1 MRPYLNPDISY
12 FARTD
17 FRDDR
22 RRFGIYYRD
31 LLAGGMLILGATGN
45 GKSNTIKVL
54 AYNDILHRGTNNR
67 GGFCLIDAHND
78 LVREVY
84 NLIPKHQ
91 KKDVIY
97 LAPTDPNCQWG
108 YNPLRNV
115 TDPNTR
121 ALIASSILE
130 TFRKV
135 WGEQSWGIRLEF
147 ILRQSLLLLLQ
158 VPWRVTFDDIPRLLL
173 DKDYREKCIPHATN
187 QHIRRFFEEEFPR
200 YSKGDILPVLNK
212 ITSLLSIPYLRK
224 VLVENPKQLSM
235 TQIMQNKQIFL
246 VNLSKSKIGTDGV
259 ALLGSFLI
267 SAMVSA
273 GFARLDLPSHK
284 RQPFMLYLDEAGL
297 YTTKSIVN
305 AVSELRKS
313 NFNIVF
319 GLQYLDQLHSDI
331 RSAILSN
338 VGSIVCFRLGEDAK
352 QMEKIFT
359 PVFSSSDF
367 LNLERYH
374 ISLRLLI
381 NGRVTPNAFSAT
393 TLTIDDLNS
402 S

>member
-1 MRPYLNPDISY
+1 MFPYLDSTISY
-12 FARTD
+12 FAQTD
-17 FRDDR
+17 FREDR
-22 RRFGIYYRD
+22 RTFGIYYHD

-45 GKSNTIKVL
+45 GKSNLIKVL
-54 AYNDILHRGTNNR
+54 SYNDILHYGRYGRGS
-67 GGFCLIDAHND
+67 FCLMDAHND
-78 LVREVY
+78 LVKEVY
-84 NLIPKHQ
+84 ALIPEHL
-91 KKDVIY
+91 KKKVIY
-97 LAPTDPNCQWG
+97 LAPTDPDCQWG
-108 YNPLRNV
+108 YNPLRKV
-115 TDPNTR
+115 RDPNTR

-135 WGEQSWGIRLEF
+135 WGEQSWGVRLEF
-147 ILRQSLLLLLQ
+147 ILRQSLLLLLE
-158 VPWRVTFDDIPRLLL
+158 VPWKVTFDDIPRLLL
-173 DKDYREKCIPHATN
+173 DKEYQERCTAHATN
-187 QHIRRFFEEEFPR
+187 PHLKRFFKEEFTR

-224 VLVENPKQLSM
+224 ILVENPKQLSM
-235 TQIMQNKQIFL
+235 TKIMQDKQIFL

-259 ALLGSFLI
+259 TLLGSFLI

-273 GFARLDLPSHK
+273 GFSRLDIPMDK
-284 RQPFMLYLDEAGL
+284 REPFMLYLDEAGL

-313 NFNIVF
+313 KFNIVF
-319 GLQYLDQLHSDI
+319 GLQYLDQLHKDI

-359 PVFSSSDF
+359 PVFSASDF
-367 LNLERYH
+367 LNLNRYH
-374 ISLRLLI
+374 VYIKLLI
-381 NGRVTPNAFSAT
+381 GGRVTPSGFSAK
-393 TLTIDDLNS
+393 TITIQDLHS

>member
-1 MRPYLNPDISY
+1 MPSYFSPDISY
-12 FARTD
+12 FAKTD
-17 FRDDR
+17 FREDR
-22 RRFGIYYRD
+22 RTFGIHYSD
-31 LLAGGMLILGATGN
+31 LLAGGMLVIGATGN
-45 GKSNTIKVL
+45 GKSNLIKVL
-54 AYNDILHRGTNNR
+54 AYNDILHYGAYGR
-67 GGFCLIDAHND
+67 GGFCLMDAHND
-78 LVREVY
+78 LVNEVY
-84 NLIPKHQ
+84 ALIPEHL
-91 KKDVIY
+91 KKEVIY
-97 LAPTDPNCQWG
+97 LSPTDPNCQWG
-108 YNPLRNV
+108 YNPLRKV
-115 TDPNTR
+115 RDPNTR

-135 WGEQSWGIRLEF
+135 WGEQSWGVRLEF

-158 VPWRVTFDDIPRLLL
+158 VPWKVTFDDIPRLLL
-173 DKDYREKCIPHATN
+173 DEEYRNKCVPHTNN
-187 QHIRRFFEEEFPR
+187 QHISRFFEKEFPR

-224 VLVENPKQLSM
+224 VLVENPNQISM

-259 ALLGSFLI
+259 TLLGSFLI

-273 GFARLDLPSHK
+273 GFARLDIPPHK
-284 RQPFMLYLDEAGL
+284 REPFMLYLDEAGL

-313 NFNIVF
+313 KFNIVF
-319 GLQYLDQLHSDI
+319 GLQYLDQLHKDI

-359 PVFSSSDF
+359 PIFLASDF

-374 ISLRLLI
+374 IYVKMLI
-381 NGRVTPNAFSAT
+381 NGRITSKGFSGT
-393 TLTIDDLNS
+393 TITIQDFLS